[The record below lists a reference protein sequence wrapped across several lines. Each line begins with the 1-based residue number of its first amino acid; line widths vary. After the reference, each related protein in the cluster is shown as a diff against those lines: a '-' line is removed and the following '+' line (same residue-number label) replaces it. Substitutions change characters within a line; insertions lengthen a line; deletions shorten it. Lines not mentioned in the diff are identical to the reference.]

1 MAKLMSTQKVISF
14 RNFDKLDG
22 DTYTVQEFAWPVKVL
37 ECQASKV
44 ADRKLDILE
53 EAILELLSVPEM
65 TLKNIAKYLNI
76 GDEVVSAIVVNSLV
90 RKNFYDLQKHSL
102 TDVGKEY
109 LQMKNADVFT
119 EEKVFGNVFVSMVDG
134 EVFPFFYGGQLP
146 WGRYQPDMKYL
157 SYDDENSPDYLE
169 DRNALLEKVNRAFHQ
184 YGRIYRHSDNLTDEG
199 YDKNTIQ
206 FIEEEL
212 VEADYDEQEPE
223 TLADVETSLNLKNA
237 RIKLL
242 KTKAQEAYILFRVV
256 VSKAAPEKF
265 IIESPFDMNITKWY
279 VDCFNRM
286 RKNNEAIYIDGD
298 ETKLLESFCQNITDT
313 FYVEFPELLDNNPEQ
328 AIRMMYPL
336 MQSCSRAKVLTPA
349 DKEIMNYQN
358 LYKNSSI
365 KARSVITEEAIAI
378 ELFLNNYIKN
388 RADVAK
394 TISKYE
400 NTVKYKPDLLDIFS
414 FFGIEYDQNKTDN
427 CTALFIELKKTN
439 NYGEISHKNS
449 LLSTYNFSGGRY
461 GKSCMEKYFFL
472 VVSAYYDE
480 KSKFRRLLI
489 DEGLDFI
496 KKIDFINTMR
506 NKHGAHN
513 DGTVSVEISNENYS
527 TYQQYFSD
535 ITNMLLKYYD

>member
-90 RKNFYDLQKHSL
+90 RKNLYDLQKHSL

-134 EVFPFFYGGQLP
+134 EVFPFFYEGKLP

-184 YGRIYRHSDNLTDEG
+184 YGRIYRHSDNLSDEG

-256 VSKAAPEKF
+256 VSKAAPEKI

-336 MQSCSRAKVLTPA
+336 MQSCSISKVLTPA
-349 DKEIMNYQN
+349 YKEIMNYQN

-414 FFGIEYDQNKTDN
+414 FFGIFSFT
-427 CTALFIELKKTN
+427 
-439 NYGEISHKNS
+439 
-449 LLSTYNFSGGRY
+449 LLD
-461 GKSCMEKYFFL
+461 L
-472 VVSAYYDE
+472 
-480 KSKFRRLLI
+480 
-489 DEGLDFI
+489 
-496 KKIDFINTMR
+496 
-506 NKHGAHN
+506 
-513 DGTVSVEISNENYS
+513 
-527 TYQQYFSD
+527 
-535 ITNMLLKYYD
+535 

>member
-22 DTYTVQEFAWPVKVL
+22 DTYAVQEFAWPVKVL

-76 GDEVVSAIVVNSLV
+76 GDEVVSAIVVNSLI
-90 RKNFYDLQKHSL
+90 RKNLYDLQKHSI
-102 TDVGKEY
+102 TDIGKEY

-134 EVFPFFYGGQLP
+134 EVFPFFYEGKLP

-184 YGRIYRHSDNLTDEG
+184 YGRIYRHSDNLSDEG

-298 ETKLLESFCQNITDT
+298 ETKLLESFCQSITDS

-336 MQSCSRAKVLTPA
+336 MQSCSISKVLTPA
-349 DKEIMNYQN
+349 YKEIMNYQN

-388 RADVAK
+388 RSDVAK

-449 LLSTYNFSGGRY
+449 LLSTYNFTGGRY

>member
-90 RKNFYDLQKHSL
+90 RKNLYDLQKHSI
-102 TDVGKEY
+102 TDIGKEY

-134 EVFPFFYGGQLP
+134 EVFPFFYEGKLP

-184 YGRIYRHSDNLTDEG
+184 YGRIYRHSDNLSDEG

-298 ETKLLESFCQNITDT
+298 ETKLLESFCQSITDS

-336 MQSCSRAKVLTPA
+336 MQSCSISKVLTPA
-349 DKEIMNYQN
+349 YKEIMNYQN

-388 RADVAK
+388 RSDVAK

-449 LLSTYNFSGGRY
+449 LLSTYNFTGGRY